1 MKLRVKV
8 GKSVSVT
15 LPGFGRQSVL
25 SYLLIIQVWL
35 IPVPHLL
42 GVLTVSTMPNKASLT
57 TIINSDTKF
66 ITWVIFI

>member
-42 GVLTVSTMPNKASLT
+42 GVLTVSTMPNKAS
-57 TIINSDTKF
+57 
-66 ITWVIFI
+66 